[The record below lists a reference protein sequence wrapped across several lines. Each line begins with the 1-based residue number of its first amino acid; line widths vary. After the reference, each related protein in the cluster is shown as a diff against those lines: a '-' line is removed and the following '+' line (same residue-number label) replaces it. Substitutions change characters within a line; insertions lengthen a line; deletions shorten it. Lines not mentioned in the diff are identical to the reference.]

1 MVDVERQKKEE
12 LVKQKMFS
20 KTDKIKGLIP
30 DAEVPDEYREEN
42 IKQSNLFN
50 EMIEENKKIVDDAFT
65 ILKKSMKDQ
74 KEQFA
79 PKKGFNK
86 KVEDM
91 QKALDDDLKNIPQE
105 IRDLFGL

>member
-1 MVDVERQKKEE
+1 MADVERLKKED

-30 DAEVPDEYREEN
+30 DAEVPDDYREEN

-65 ILKKSMKDQ
+65 ILKKAMKEQ
-74 KEQFA
+74 KEQLA
-79 PKKGFNK
+79 ANKGFYK
-86 KVEDM
+86 KVADM
-91 QKALDDDLKNIPQE
+91 QAELDKDLKNIPQE
-105 IRDLFGL
+105 IKDLFGL